1 LNRFSVLG
9 SQFLVLGSQFL
20 VLMNNIDH
28 IIHASGLVKIYKV
41 AELEVVALQGLDLE
55 VARGEFLALV
65 GPSGSGKSTLLSLIG
80 GLDRPSA
87 GQLVV
92 DGLDLTTLTPTGLSA
107 YRRDRVGFIWQQT
120 TRNLLP
126 YLSARENI
134 ELLMTFA
141 GRGGRERRAWAD
153 ELLEAVGI
161 ADKASTPVTQ
171 LSGGQ
176 QQRVALACALA
187 NRPRILLGD
196 EPTGEVDWETAQRV
210 LTLLRDLRTR
220 YGLTIVLVT
229 HDPRVAEQADRVIA
243 IRDGRTST
251 ETRRDNGST
260 PGSDTAAISGR
271 TARARAAEELVV
283 VDRAGRLQIPGDQR
297 ALAGIGRRARVELV
311 DGGVLIRPVEDD
323 RIAIPTEEP
332 SGDHHHY
339 LYEDQGS
346 VDIAVPATPE
356 PLITVAGVTR
366 VFGTGARAVH
376 ALRGVDLT
384 VDRGAFVAL
393 MGPSGSGKTT
403 LLNIIGG
410 LDRPTSGSVI
420 VAGRRVDQMRAD
432 ELASLR
438 RQIGF
443 VFQSFALLPTASA
456 FENVEMALRLAGRT
470 PRQQWNA
477 RVRRVLA
484 AVGLTDW
491 ADHRPYELSGGQQ
504 QRVALARAL
513 VTYPQIILADEP
525 TGDLD
530 SRTGRRVLTMLRTLC
545 DQEGVTLIMATH
557 DPAVTEFATIIYH
570 LRDGLVIGCETRS
583 VATA

>member
-1 LNRFSVLG
+1 
-9 SQFLVLGSQFL
+9 
-20 VLMNNIDH
+20 MNTTDH

-65 GPSGSGKSTLLSLIG
+65 GPSGSGKSTLLSAIG

-87 GQLVV
+87 GQLIV
-92 DGLDLTTLTPTGLSA
+92 DGLDLTALTPAQVSA
-107 YRRDRVGFIWQQT
+107 YRRERVGFIWQQT

-141 GRGGRERRAWAD
+141 GRGGRERRAWAN

-161 ADKASTPVTQ
+161 AEKAATPITQ

-176 QQRVALACALA
+176 QQRVAIACALA

-210 LTLLRDLRTR
+210 LALLRDLRTR

-251 ETRRDNGST
+251 ETRRDDGSGNGV
-260 PGSDTAAISGR
+260 AAAGQI
-271 TARARAAEELVV
+271 ARARAAEELVV

-297 ALAGIGRRARVELV
+297 ALAGIGRRARIELV

-323 RIAIPTEEP
+323 RIAIPAEETT
-332 SGDHHHY
+332 GEHHHY
-339 LYEDQGS
+339 LYDDDAAP
-346 VDIAVPATPE
+346 DIAASTPSE
-356 PLITVAGVTR
+356 PLIDIKGVTR
-366 VFGTGARAVH
+366 TFGVGARAVY
-376 ALRGVDLT
+376 ALRGVDLA
-384 VDRGAFVAL
+384 VERGAFVAL

-410 LDRPTSGSVI
+410 LDRPTSGSVVI
-420 VAGRRVDQMRAD
+420 EGRRVDQMRPD
-432 ELASLR
+432 ELTALR
-438 RQIGF
+438 RRIGF
-443 VFQSFALLPTASA
+443 VFQSFALLPTSSS
-456 FENVEMALRLAGRT
+456 FENVEMALRLAGQTSR
-470 PRQQWNA
+470 RRWDA

-491 ADHRPYELSGGQQ
+491 IDHRPYELSGGQQ

-513 VTYPQIILADEP
+513 VTSPRIILADEP

-545 DQEGVTLIMATH
+545 DQEGVTLIMASH
-557 DPAVTEFATIIYH
+557 DPAVTEFATTIH
-570 LRDGLVIGCETRS
+570 HMRDGVIIGCEQGVTTR
-583 VATA
+583 

>member
-1 LNRFSVLG
+1 
-9 SQFLVLGSQFL
+9 
-20 VLMNNIDH
+20 MNTTDH

-65 GPSGSGKSTLLSLIG
+65 GPSGSGKSTLLSAIG

-92 DGLDLTTLTPTGLSA
+92 DGLDLTALTPAQVSA
-107 YRRDRVGFIWQQT
+107 YRRERIGFIWQQT

-141 GRGGRERRAWAD
+141 GRSGRERRAWAG
-153 ELLEAVGI
+153 ELLEAVGM
-161 ADKASTPVTQ
+161 ADKASTPITQ

-176 QQRVALACALA
+176 QQRVAIACALA

-196 EPTGEVDWETAQRV
+196 EPTGEVDWDTAQRV

-251 ETRRDNGST
+251 ETRRDDGSGNGALA
-260 PGSDTAAISGR
+260 DVGR
-271 TARARAAEELVV
+271 RARAAEELVV

-323 RIAIPTEEP
+323 RIAIPIEETT
-332 SGDHHHY
+332 GEHHHHY
-339 LYEDQGS
+339 LYDDDTS
-346 VDIAVPATPE
+346 LDVAAPASST
-356 PLITVAGVTR
+356 PLIDVRGVTR
-366 VFGTGARAVH
+366 TFGVGIHAVH

-384 VDRGAFVAL
+384 VDQGAFIAL

-410 LDRPTSGSVI
+410 LDRPTSGSVVI
-420 VAGRRVDQMRAD
+420 EGRRVDQMRPD
-432 ELASLR
+432 ELTDVR
-438 RQIGF
+438 RRIGF
-443 VFQSFALLPTASA
+443 VFQSFALLPTSSA
-456 FENVEMALRLAGRT
+456 FENVELALRLTGRT
-470 PRQQWNA
+470 PRRRWDA

-484 AVGLTDW
+484 AVGLSDW
-491 ADHRPYELSGGQQ
+491 TDHRPYELSGGQQ

-513 VTYPQIILADEP
+513 VTYPRIILADEP

-545 DQEGVTLIMATH
+545 DQEGVTLIMASH
-557 DPAVTEFATIIYH
+557 DPAVTEFATTIYH
-570 LRDGLVIGCETRS
+570 LRDGVIVGCAQGVTTR
-583 VATA
+583 

>member
-1 LNRFSVLG
+1 
-9 SQFLVLGSQFL
+9 
-20 VLMNNIDH
+20 MNATDH

-65 GPSGSGKSTLLSLIG
+65 GPSGSGKSTLLNAIG

-87 GQLVV
+87 GQLIV
-92 DGLDLTTLTPTGLSA
+92 DGLDLTALTPAQLSA
-107 YRRDRVGFIWQQT
+107 YRRERVGFIWQQT

-141 GRGGRERRAWAD
+141 GRSGRERRAWAN
-153 ELLEAVGI
+153 ELLEAVGM
-161 ADKASTPVTQ
+161 AEKASTPVTQ

-176 QQRVALACALA
+176 QQRVAIACALA
-187 NRPRILLGD
+187 NQPRILLGD
-196 EPTGEVDWETAQRV
+196 EPTGELDWDTAQRV
-210 LTLLRDLRTR
+210 LALLRDLRTR

-251 ETRRDNGST
+251 ETRRDDGKTS
-260 PGSDTAAISGR
+260 GDEVSAAAGRSG
-271 TARARAAEELVV
+271 RARAAEELVV
-283 VDRAGRLQIPGDQR
+283 VDRAGRLQIPSDQR

-311 DGGVLIRPVEDD
+311 DGGILIRPVEDD

-332 SGDHHHY
+332 TSDQHHHY
-339 LYEDQGS
+339 LYEDDVS
-346 VDIAVPATPE
+346 PVTSPAAPAA
-356 PLITVAGVTR
+356 PLIEVRGVTR
-366 VFGTGARAVH
+366 VFGAGIRAVH

-384 VDRGAFVAL
+384 IERSAFVAL
-393 MGPSGSGKTT
+393 VGPSGSGKTT

-410 LDRPTSGSVI
+410 LDRPTSGSVVI
-420 VAGRRVDQMRAD
+420 EGRRIDQMTPD
-432 ELASLR
+432 ELTRLR
-438 RQIGF
+438 RQMGF
-443 VFQSFALLPTASA
+443 IFQSFALLPTSSA
-456 FENVEMALRLAGRT
+456 FENVELALRLTRRA
-470 PRQQWNA
+470 PRHQWDA

-491 ADHRPYELSGGQQ
+491 TNHRPYELSGGQQ

-513 VTYPQIILADEP
+513 VTSPRIILADEP

-545 DQEGVTLIMATH
+545 DQEGVTLIMASH
-557 DPAVTEFATIIYH
+557 DPAVLEFASSIYH
-570 LRDGLVIGCETRS
+570 MRDGVIIGCEQG
-583 VATA
+583 VTAR